1 MLGWM
6 VIKESQGKE
15 KIMEQYLVG
24 EILLG
29 SSVIAAVITAIF
41 SFIIN
46 QKNGKLEYITAER
59 KAWRE
64 SMRNI
69 VEEMQG
75 TSYKKTLKC
84 IAKLKVR
91 INAYG
96 NNYSQNYMDDAH
108 IWKLIKKIE
117 GLNSDDEAELRK
129 SQKQMTGYIS
139 LLLKYDW
146 ERSKKEVRGNTF
158 RSLSVGFF
166 AFTIIYFIET
176 IIISINGEQLT
187 EETILKYI
195 AIMVFLVILI
205 LVIYIIPIYNI
216 GQNFKYKKEKNK
228 LSCYYLKCVALIAI
242 STFLFILLI
251 EAAYFKIS
259 NYEIQEIFIYS
270 MVCAY
275 TYILWEIFLFL
286 SYHDKI
292 DQIIKY
298 EKAIKLINNNQDEEN
313 TVDNVLQENKKLV
326 NELYYK
332 GVFPVINN
340 ILFVVYYVL
349 ALVTLPFLYY
359 KKDSYEIFVA
369 GLSYFVMIV
378 AIIVIKTVESFI
390 KKQYTKKQWMV
401 LFEDFSLNMSTLVYL
416 LTSFSYITVLLDKY
430 CFWFT
435 YIVMLGL
442 FFLGLYFYIL
452 KPLIKSRGTF
462 LKK

>member
-1 MLGWM
+1 
-6 VIKESQGKE
+6 
-15 KIMEQYLVG
+15 
-24 EILLG
+24 
-29 SSVIAAVITAIF
+29 
-41 SFIIN
+41 
-46 QKNGKLEYITAER
+46 
-59 KAWRE
+59 
-64 SMRNI
+64 
-69 VEEMQG
+69 
-75 TSYKKTLKC
+75 
-84 IAKLKVR
+84 
-91 INAYG
+91 
-96 NNYSQNYMDDAH
+96 
-108 IWKLIKKIE
+108 
-117 GLNSDDEAELRK
+117 
-129 SQKQMTGYIS
+129 
-139 LLLKYDW
+139 
-146 ERSKKEVRGNTF
+146 
-158 RSLSVGFF
+158 
-166 AFTIIYFIET
+166 
-176 IIISINGEQLT
+176 
-187 EETILKYI
+187 
-195 AIMVFLVILI
+195 
-205 LVIYIIPIYNI
+205 
-216 GQNFKYKKEKNK
+216 
-228 LSCYYLKCVALIAI
+228 
-242 STFLFILLI
+242 
-251 EAAYFKIS
+251 
-259 NYEIQEIFIYS
+259 

-298 EKAIKLINNNQDEEN
+298 EKAIELINNNQDEEN

-359 KKDSYEIFVA
+359 KKDSYEILVA